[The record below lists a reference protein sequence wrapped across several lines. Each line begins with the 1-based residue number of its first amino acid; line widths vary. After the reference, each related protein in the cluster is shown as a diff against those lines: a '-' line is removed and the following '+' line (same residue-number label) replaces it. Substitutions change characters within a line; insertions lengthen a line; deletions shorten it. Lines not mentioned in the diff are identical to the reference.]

1 MSLAEK
7 RLFLLDMDGTIYLS
21 ETLFDGTKDF
31 LRYVRESGGRYLF
44 LTNNSSRGTD
54 AYIAKMAR
62 LGIEAFPDD
71 FLTSADATIRYLQR
85 RYLPDTVYYVCGT
98 ESLKTQLRLAGL
110 HVAEQLRDEISV
122 VLLGYDTE
130 LTFEKLE
137 ACCILLNR
145 GTDYVAT
152 HPDLVCPT
160 WYGSAPDCGSVA
172 EMLHT
177 ATGRRPKVI
186 GKPQPEMALLAMER
200 TGYSLRQT
208 CLIGDRVYT
217 DIACGANAGIDTIF
231 VLSGEGV
238 MADIEKYHV
247 QPTYCMQNIREVLN
261 TLQKGEEK

>member
-98 ESLKTQLRLAGL
+98 ESLKNQLRLAGL
-110 HVAEQLRDEISV
+110 HVAERLRDEISV

-137 ACCILLNR
+137 TCCILLNR
-145 GTDYVAT
+145 GADYVAT

-160 WYGSAPDCGSVA
+160 FLNFPSGIVWNGESIIVPDVI
-172 EMLHT
+172 L
-177 ATGRRPKVI
+177 PKTSFLTNRNT
-186 GKPQPEMALLAMER
+186 P
-200 TGYSLRQT
+200 
-208 CLIGDRVYT
+208 
-217 DIACGANAGIDTIF
+217 TIEAIT
-231 VLSGEGV
+231 S
-238 MADIEKYHV
+238 K
-247 QPTYCMQNIREVLN
+247 QRN
-261 TLQKGEEK
+261 

>member
-98 ESLKTQLRLAGL
+98 ESLKNQLRLAGL
-110 HVAEQLRDEISV
+110 HVAERLRDEISV

-137 ACCILLNR
+137 TCCILLNR
-145 GTDYVAT
+145 GADYVAT

-160 WYGSAPDCGSVA
+160 WYGFVPDCGSVCQ
-172 EMLHT
+172 MLER
-177 ATGRRPKVI
+177 ATGKTPRFL
-186 GKPQPEMALLAMER
+186 GKPRPEMVRLALAR
-200 TGYSLRQT
+200 TGFPPEQAVI
-208 CLIGDRVYT
+208 IGDRLYT
-217 DIACGANAGIDTIF
+217 DVACGVNAGIDSIF

-238 MADIEKYHV
+238 MGDIVKYRV
-247 QPTYCMQNIREVLN
+247 NPTWVYQDIAKLYHDLKENRI
-261 TLQKGEEK
+261 

>member
-98 ESLKTQLRLAGL
+98 ESLKNQLRLAGL
-110 HVAEQLRDEISV
+110 HVAEQLRDE
-122 VLLGYDTE
+122 
-130 LTFEKLE
+130 KLE
-137 ACCILLNR
+137 TCCILLNR
-145 GTDYVAT
+145 GADYVAT

-200 TGYSLRQT
+200 TGYSPRQT

-217 DIACGANAGIDTIF
+217 DIACGVNAGIDTIF

-238 MADIEKYHV
+238 MTDIEKYHV